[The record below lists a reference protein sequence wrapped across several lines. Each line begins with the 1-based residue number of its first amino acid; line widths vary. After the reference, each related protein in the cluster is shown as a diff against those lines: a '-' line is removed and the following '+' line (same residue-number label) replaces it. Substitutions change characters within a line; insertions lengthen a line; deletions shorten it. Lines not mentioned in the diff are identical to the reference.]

1 MIQDPA
7 EPWTVSHCSSLELGA
22 DGLTKPLQGQAFT
35 RFLSPIGMMD
45 EADANISKVVGPS
58 SSISPMATNGF
69 SKALTGVGAAVMGVG
84 AITESEVLV
93 LGGLAL
99 AAVSLYRQRY
109 GAGSAPGEQELH
121 PEQGL
126 LPGGDEFAEE
136 SKSQPEKSSKDQ
148 ITRV

>member
-1 MIQDPA
+1 
-7 EPWTVSHCSSLELGA
+7 
-22 DGLTKPLQGQAFT
+22 
-35 RFLSPIGMMD
+35 MMD
-45 EADANISKVVGPS
+45 EADATISKVVRPS